1 MHATKIVQT
10 SWSSSLNPHRLFT
23 EFVGSTSMLASAT
36 LGREWLTQMA
46 TGAQTE
52 GLVIQYVLG
61 SRPMHEIWARC
72 DVGQRRISRRHGY

>member
-1 MHATKIVQT
+1 MGLVCLRARLVGEKIHIMNVVQHT
-10 SWSSSLNPHRLFT
+10 WLPSLNPHRLFT

-52 GLVIQYVLG
+52 GLVIQ
-61 SRPMHEIWARC
+61 
-72 DVGQRRISRRHGY
+72 